1 MRKTIKNKAVKPKG
15 VKAKGV
21 KSKPQKPKAAQQAPV
36 KETIKVT
43 IAALDSEGIGLASH
57 EDKTAL
63 VQGAF
68 PGETVVAEVEHIGKT
83 HIYSRLARVLRNAPA
98 RTANPPCKIEQKCL
112 GCSLVAMKYPAQLD
126 YKHSR
131 VAAAFAEHGLS
142 ADIAIEAVMP
152 SPDPTH
158 YRASAKLVFGRKRE
172 KILLGLYQRGSHEVV
187 DCPDCPVH
195 HPLINKIAAIVRE
208 EVSRQRIPVFSP
220 QHQNGLLRYLL
231 VRVSPASD
239 KALVTFVCNYEDHQH
254 LPKLAKWLMK
264 KAPEVIGVHQNI
276 NSSAGNVII
285 GQETRKVYGLPDLID
300 QVGDIKLRM
309 SPESFFQVNT
319 VQAAHIYALVRKWAR
334 LNKQD
339 SAIDLFC
346 GIGGIALHL
355 AQDAEYVTGIEYVP
369 EAVRNAAENARF
381 NQLNNCR
388 FLSGDA
394 AIEFQ
399 KVAAGIRKLKLV
411 TVNPPRKGCSEELLA
426 ALGHVAP
433 EQIIYVSCDP
443 DSLARDLASLTKNG
457 YRVTKVQPVDM
468 FPQTAHI
475 ETVVHLQRG

>member
-1 MRKTIKNKAVKPKG
+1 MRKTVKNKGVKRRGAKPKG
-15 VKAKGV
+15 ATVKTA
-21 KSKPQKPKAAQQAPV
+21 QPKTSNAPT
-36 KETIKVT
+36 KDTIKLT
-43 IAALDSEGIGLASH
+43 IDKLDSEGIGLASH
-57 EDKTAL
+57 EGKIAL

-68 PGETVVAEVEHIGKT
+68 PGETVVAQVEHVGKT
-83 HIYSRLARVLRNAPA
+83 HIYTNLTRVLRNAPQ
-98 RTANPPCKIEQKCL
+98 RTANPPCHIEQRCL

-126 YKHSR
+126 YKR
-131 VAAAFAEHGLS
+131 QRIVDAFSHQGLS
-142 ADIAIEAVMP
+142 PELSIEPVLPAA
-152 SPDPTH
+152 DPTH

-172 KILLGLYQRGSHEVV
+172 QVKLGLYQRGSHDVI

-208 EVSRQRIPVFSP
+208 EVQRQKISVFNP
-220 QHQNGLLRYLL
+220 KHQNGLLRYLM

-239 KALVTFVCNYEDHQH
+239 KALVTFVCHYEDHQY
-254 LPKLAKWLMK
+254 LPKLAKWLMH

-276 NSSAGNVII
+276 NSSGGNVII

-300 QVGDIKLRM
+300 QVGDIRLRM

-319 VQAAHIYALVRKWAR
+319 AQAANIYALVRKWAGLTR
-334 LNKQD
+334 QD
-339 SAIDLFC
+339 TAIDLFC

-355 AQDAEYVTGIEYVP
+355 AQDAGNVFGIEYVP

-381 NQLNNCR
+381 NHLENCR

-394 AIEFQ
+394 ATEFQ
-399 KVAAGIRKLKLV
+399 KVAAAGRKPKLV

-426 ALGHVAP
+426 ALVDVQP

-443 DSLARDLASLTKNG
+443 DSLARDLATLSKGG
-457 YRVTKVQPVDM
+457 YLINKVQPVDM

-475 ETVVHLQRG
+475 ETVVQLVRS

>member
-1 MRKTIKNKAVKPKG
+1 MRKTIKNKGIKGKTVKPKA
-15 VKAKGV
+15 VTAKPA
-21 KSKPQKPKAAQQAPV
+21 KIKPIKTPP
-36 KETIKVT
+36 KETIKLT
-43 IAALDSEGIGLASH
+43 IDELDNEGIGLASH
-57 EDKTAL
+57 EGKTAL
-63 VQGAF
+63 VQGTF
-68 PGETVVAEVEHIGKT
+68 PGETVIAEVDHIGKT
-83 HIYSRLARVLRNAPA
+83 HIYTQLKRVLRNAPE

-112 GCSLVAMKYPAQLD
+112 GCSLVAMKYPAQLE
-126 YKHSR
+126 YKKQR
-131 VAAAFAEHGLS
+131 VSKAFAEQKLS
-142 ADIAIEAVMP
+142 PEIVIEPVLA
-152 SPDPTH
+152 SPEPIN

-172 KILLGLYQRGSHEVV
+172 QVMLGLYQRGSHAVI

-208 EVSRQRIPVFSP
+208 EVQRQRISVFSP
-220 QHQNGLLRYLL
+220 AHQNGLLRYLMI
-231 VRVSPASD
+231 RVSPASN
-239 KALVTFVCNYEDHQH
+239 KALVTFVCHYEDHQY
-254 LPKLAKWLMK
+254 LPNLAKWLMR

-276 NSSAGNVII
+276 NSSGGNVII

-319 VQAAHIYALVRKWAR
+319 LQAAHIYALVRKWAGLTR
-334 LNKQD
+334 QD
-339 SAIDLFC
+339 TAIDLFC

-355 AQDAEYVTGIEYVP
+355 AQDAGNVFGIEYVP

-381 NQLNNCR
+381 NNLLNCR
-388 FLSGDA
+388 FQSGDA

-399 KVAAGIRKLKLV
+399 KVAAAGRKPKLV

-426 ALGHVAP
+426 ALADVQP

-443 DSLARDLASLTKNG
+443 DSLARDLASLSKNG
-457 YRVTKVQPVDM
+457 YQISKVQPVDM

-475 ETVVHLQRG
+475 ETVVQLLKT